1 MQVAELEH
9 LLLKERDEVVAQQIR
24 SVQLEE
30 QRDALEAKTVELQQA
45 LEEFVRT
52 TDKNKESEEQP
63 GL

>member
-1 MQVAELEH
+1 M
-9 LLLKERDEVVAQQIR
+9 LLKERDEVVAQQIK